1 MDSYGEF
8 SKQYALTVNVLVS
21 TPPKLTTACH
31 PSHSWDSIT
40 ERGIN
45 EFIKLRERLFDVLK

>member
-1 MDSYGEF
+1 MDSYGEL

-21 TPPKLTTACH
+21 TSPKLTTASH
-31 PSHSWDSIT
+31 PSPSWDSIT

-45 EFIKLRERLFDVLK
+45 EFIKLREKVI